1 VQIKE
6 NYDKKYEG
14 LVSKFKEI
22 EEKFINGEFE
32 EKIFGELK
40 NSKDKQKE
48 IVARVTNIL
57 TQINEL
63 SKDVESL
70 KHNHHDL
77 FMFEN
82 KLETLTKDLTSE
94 EWEFQKYSFKI
105 ADYGNVDINLKFE
118 EMLQNIFILKKYS

>member
-1 VQIKE
+1 MMEDITADDLKEKYKDFLDKVDNQIQTIANITEKVVQIKE

-32 EKIFGELK
+32 ERIFGELK

-82 KLETLTKDLTSE
+82 KLETLTKELTSE
-94 EWEFQKYSFKI
+94 E
-105 ADYGNVDINLKFE
+105 
-118 EMLQNIFILKKYS
+118 